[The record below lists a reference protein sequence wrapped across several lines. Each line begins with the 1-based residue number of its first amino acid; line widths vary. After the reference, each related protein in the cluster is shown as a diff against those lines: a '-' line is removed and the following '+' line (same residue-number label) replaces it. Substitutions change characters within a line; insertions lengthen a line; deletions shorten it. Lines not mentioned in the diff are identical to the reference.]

1 MKILAVDD
9 SSFFRNVLST
19 GLGEAGHTVRTAI
32 DGPTALA
39 MLEEIQPDL
48 VTLDVDMPDMC
59 GFEVCERI
67 RQRERDLH
75 APLTPV
81 VFVTGNDTLKNRER
95 GFELGALDF
104 ITKNVGKDELISKI
118 QDALLI
124 RAPLTGLKALVV
136 DDSDVARHVIM
147 RCLRAEGLT
156 VMEARNG
163 VEAYKIAEK
172 HENDLDLI
180 ITDVVMPEMSG
191 TEFCQK
197 VRKLKGLRYVPL
209 VFVSGLPEK
218 DSILELFRTGGTDH
232 LIKPFAKEELLAHVR
247 VHLEVRQLNRT
258 MERQIE
264 ELTHLN
270 KLKTDLLA
278 VTSHD
283 LRSPLNGIL
292 GVADVMGSDPTL
304 SAENKEYVG
313 LITQSGEQLLA
324 QIGDLLDLAKAEAQQ
339 EPGTALPT
347 APVNL
352 LGTLDTF
359 LATFRKQATKKSI
372 RVELAN
378 SFADSAPTIA
388 IPASELSRIVNNLLS
403 NALKFTPQGGD
414 ISVTVRHAKPSGVE
428 IVIADTGIGIPPEKI
443 PLLFNRYS
451 KTSRPGTDGEASTG
465 LGLSIVKDLIT
476 RNDGR
481 IEVTSVEGKGT
492 TFTVFFPIRN

>member
-1 MKILAVDD
+1 
-9 SSFFRNVLST
+9 
-19 GLGEAGHTVRTAI
+19 
-32 DGPTALA
+32 
-39 MLEEIQPDL
+39 
-48 VTLDVDMPDMC
+48 
-59 GFEVCERI
+59 
-67 RQRERDLH
+67 
-75 APLTPV
+75 
-81 VFVTGNDTLKNRER
+81 
-95 GFELGALDF
+95 
-104 ITKNVGKDELISKI
+104 
-118 QDALLI
+118 
-124 RAPLTGLKALVV
+124 
-136 DDSDVARHVIM
+136 
-147 RCLRAEGLT
+147 
-156 VMEARNG
+156 
-163 VEAYKIAEK
+163 
-172 HENDLDLI
+172 
-180 ITDVVMPEMSG
+180 
-191 TEFCQK
+191 
-197 VRKLKGLRYVPL
+197 
-209 VFVSGLPEK
+209 
-218 DSILELFRTGGTDH
+218 
-232 LIKPFAKEELLAHVR
+232 
-247 VHLEVRQLNRT
+247 
-258 MERQIE
+258 
-264 ELTHLN
+264 LN